1 MRGKP
6 FALTFAGPRGGS
18 ETGDVM
24 SVMKLNQEA
33 GRSFS
38 GVLLFWWILFVVLQ
52 KAERLFLLVQASFQ
66 ETAAT
71 DVLVKTL
78 MTGLRGDLIVAS
90 LAIGLCTA
98 LALLGGAVQYGVA
111 VMRATPFA
119 PKTWVTS
126 LSWTCRGAGVRKT
139 KGSDQGVRSHLSQ
152 LPAEI

>member
-90 LAIGLCTA
+90 LAIGPDKVPGTFSGPCRVRHVR
-98 LALLGGAVQYGVA
+98 GAK
-111 VMRATPFA
+111 
-119 PKTWVTS
+119 PKTQNV
-126 LSWTCRGAGVRKT
+126 GG
-139 KGSDQGVRSHLSQ
+139 G
-152 LPAEI
+152 